1 MAYSA
6 TATLTHIGGR
16 DYKLVISETE
26 AGAATEATINGLP
39 TKGRVLAQLC
49 TKASGTA
56 TTVAP
61 ILVTAAGSSAAVET
75 VCQATAAADQSNSF
89 EPPSRYHVDNGTLYH
104 RTVCD
109 TSGGGAA
116 NAVTTVYFI
125 QAGW

>member
-39 TKGRVLAQLC
+39 TKGRVTNQMC
-49 TKASGTA
+49 TKASGSA
-56 TTVAP
+56 ATVAP
-61 ILVTAAGSSAAVET
+61 ILVTTAGSSAAVYT

-89 EPPSRYHVDNGTLYH
+89 SPEQKYEAETGTLYH
-104 RTVCD
+104 RTVC
-109 TSGGGAA
+109 
-116 NAVTTVYFI
+116 NAGSDNTVITVYFI